1 MTEKTS
7 NLVNVGRVTA
17 VYGIKGWVKIHSYT
31 EPQDNLFAYSPW
43 FIKTKHG
50 VKQVEIDEA
59 RPHGDAYVAH
69 IKGVDDRDL
78 AATYTAA
85 DIAVERDLLPEL
97 DDGEFYWSQ
106 LEGLAVYTCYAEGEN
121 SAEEKRLGVVSKLL
135 ETGANDVLVVQGD
148 SQSIDQRERL
158 IPYVPEQ
165 FVLAI
170 DLQAKRILVD
180 WDPEF

>member
-1 MTEKTS
+1 MSTKTS
-7 NLVNVGRVTA
+7 NLVSVGRITA
-17 VYGIKGWVKIHSYT
+17 VFGIKGWVKVHSYT
-31 EPQDNLFAYSPW
+31 EPQDNLFEYQPW
-43 FIKTKHG
+43 WIKTPHG
-50 VKQVEIDEA
+50 VKKVEIDEA

-69 IKGVDDRDL
+69 IKGVDDRDI

-97 DDGEFYWSQ
+97 EPGEYYWDQ
-106 LEGLAVYTCYAEGEN
+106 LQGLVVFSRYSGELQ
-121 SAEEKRLGVVSKLL
+121 RLGVISKIL

-148 SQSIDQRERL
+148 AQSIDQRERL

-165 FVLAI
+165 FVI
-170 DLQAKRILVD
+170 SVDLNAGEMLVD

>member
-1 MTEKTS
+1 MSTKSS
-7 NLVNVGRVTA
+7 NLVNVGRITA
-17 VYGIKGWVKIHSYT
+17 VYGIKGWVKVHSYT
-31 EPQDNLFAYSPW
+31 EPQDNLFEYHPW

-50 VKQVEIDEA
+50 VKQIEIDEA

-69 IKGVDDRDL
+69 IVGVDDRDL
-78 AATYTAA
+78 AAAYTAA

-97 DDGEFYWSQ
+97 EEGEFYWNQ
-106 LEGLAVYTCYAEGEN
+106 LEGLAVVSSFNGEP
-121 SAEEKRLGVVSKLL
+121 ERLGVVSKIL

-148 SQSIDQRERL
+148 AQSIDQRERL

-165 FVLAI
+165 FVLSV
-170 DLQAKRILVD
+170 DLDKGEILVD

>member
-1 MTEKTS
+1 MPTKSS
-7 NLVNVGRVTA
+7 NLVNVGRITA
-17 VYGIKGWVKIHSYT
+17 VFGIKGWVKVHSYT
-31 EPQDNLFAYSPW
+31 EPQDNLFEYQPW

-50 VKQVEIDEA
+50 VKQIEIDEA

-69 IKGVDDRDL
+69 IIGVDDRDL

-97 DDGEFYWSQ
+97 EEGEFYWNQ
-106 LEGLAVYTCYAEGEN
+106 LEGLVVFSSFNGAPE
-121 SAEEKRLGVVSKLL
+121 RLGVVSKIL
-135 ETGANDVLVVQGD
+135 ETGANDVLVVVGD
-148 SQSIDQRERL
+148 AQSIDQRERL

-165 FVLAI
+165 FVLSV
-170 DLQAKRILVD
+170 DLDKGEILVD